1 MGEPESPCRLFVYL
15 ARDAPLGVV
24 LRRGPSDWVRLS
36 LWHTNADTFEHGQ
49 WMKARVYERRSD
61 LSADG
66 SLFLA
71 FVRKS
76 SGPAAGNTDSWVA
89 ISRPPWF
96 TALARW
102 NIGGTYHTGAFF
114 PDGRTLWLGYGSNP
128 PDQGTLP
135 DWLPTTTAQPAYIDR
150 SNDWTERTVWMNRLL
165 RDGWTRTDETAP
177 EVWER
182 SGPDGTLTLVMT
194 VRAATNFGTFGGRY
208 LIDYAIRDDAQR
220 IVGPLGQATWADWDQ
235 NGRVVIA
242 QRGRLLCWAPP
253 DELQEIADFNPQQP
267 QPEAA
272 PTHANE
278 WPA

>member
-1 MGEPESPCRLFVYL
+1 VSGLESPCRLFVYL

-36 LWHTNADTFEHGQ
+36 LWHTDVDAFEHGQ

-71 FVRKS
+71 FVRRS
-76 SGPAAGNTDSWVA
+76 SGPASGNTDSWVA

-102 NIGGTYHTGAFF
+102 NVGGTYYTGGFF
-114 PDGRTLWLGYGSNP
+114 PDGRTLWLGFDPKS

-135 DWLPTTTAQPAYIDR
+135 GWLPATTALPAYIDR
-150 SNDWTERTVWMNRLL
+150 SNNWTERTVWNNRLI
-165 RDGWTRTDETAP
+165 RDGWTRTDETAT

-182 SGPDGTLTLVMT
+182 PGPDGTRTLVMT
-194 VRAATNFGTFGGRY
+194 LTSATNVGTFGGRY
-208 LIDYAIRDDAQR
+208 LVEYAVRDEAQGT
-220 IVGPLGQATWADWDQ
+220 VVPLGQATWADWDQ

-242 QRGRLLCWAPP
+242 QGGRLMSWTPL
-253 DELQEIADFNPQQP
+253 DERHVIADFNPQLP

-272 PTHANE
+272 PDQAKE
-278 WPA
+278 WPG